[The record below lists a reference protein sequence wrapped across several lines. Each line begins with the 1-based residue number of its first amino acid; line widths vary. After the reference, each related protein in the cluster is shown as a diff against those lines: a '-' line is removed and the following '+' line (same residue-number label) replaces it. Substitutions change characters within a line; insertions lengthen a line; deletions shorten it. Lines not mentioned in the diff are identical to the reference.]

1 MLRVDEAILDTN
13 KAICKNISKFD
24 ASERGLL
31 SQNILAQLRNFVEYI
46 VQKIYSKGVDT
57 DPNDYKDKKAAWE
70 YVKTRGELRFLSKFH
85 NLLQK
90 SVPHYTFDEGGSER
104 LMLKYY
110 EYLIKIQSFLRKNYK
125 MIVLENIDEF
135 PLDQDTNLMEYYSQI
150 ADRIVSPSQFM
161 YNNPYNDRA
170 YIQKIKP
177 FFVEHRVYYEVT
189 FTVANDKASKFD
201 RIIAFTSLELLDNY
215 AVKLSIHNDYI
226 SVLGKVMPIQV
237 IDQWEVSIRQ
247 CEMNHFADIFGDHG
261 KINTGSNEY
270 RAFMKYLTA
279 TKINLVDLV
288 LMSSSYYE
296 GVKRTVSESA
306 KVTHIFDSL
315 DKARE
320 LIANQRPGS
329 NVVRYLLFKMNN
341 KVLKNQYNNEPCP
354 ILSNLWGCNPF
365 DKMPFA
371 TALIDHNPRIYDLHE
386 CIDSTGREHEFLA
399 RRIKNNTEQ
408 KDNLFTPI
416 GDLPQYESH
425 DELIRTFNSRL
436 YLKHT
441 DRVIKRYKDYL
452 YIKGYVDDTAEIIKR
467 LKELSSSGIS
477 GYTAFV
483 DSWLTRNNSYRI
495 DSKEKLAALR
505 VLFSNSQVA
514 MIYGSAGTGKSTL
527 INHISNLYNERDKLY
542 LANINP
548 AVDNLRRR
556 VNAGNCEFKTIAKFV
571 SQNNARTKYDILIID
586 ECSTVSNRD
595 MNRILQKASFKLL
608 V

>member
-1 MLRVDEAILDTN
+1 MLQVDEAILDTN
-13 KAICKNISKFD
+13 RVICKNIAVFD

-57 DPNDYKDKKAAWE
+57 DPNDYKDKKDAWE

-85 NLLQK
+85 SLLQK
-90 SVPHYTFDEGGSER
+90 SVSHYTVDEGGSER

-110 EYLIKIQSFLRKNYK
+110 EYLIKIRSFLRKNYR

-135 PLDQDTNLMEYYSQI
+135 PLNQDTNLMEYYSQI
-150 ADRIVSPSQFM
+150 ADRIARPSQFT

-279 TKINLVDLV
+279 TKINLVDLA

-296 GVKRTVSESA
+296 GVKRTISESA

-341 KVLKNQYNNEPCP
+341 KVLKNQNNNEPCP
-354 ILSNLWGCNPF
+354 ILSNLCLQWGCNPF

-408 KDNLFTPI
+408 KDILFTPI

-542 LANINP
+542 LANTNP
-548 AVDNLRRR
+548 AVDNLRRK
-556 VNAGNCEFKTIAKFV
+556 VNAGNCEF
-571 SQNNARTKYDILIID
+571 
-586 ECSTVSNRD
+586 
-595 MNRILQKASFKLL
+595 
-608 V
+608 